1 MITFFIPFYNEARRG
16 NIHFFLLD
24 LSKFINK
31 KINQNNYFI
40 LINDGSSDKTQIIIE
55 TFIKK
60 FHKKKK

>member
-16 NIHFFLLD
+16 NIDFFLLD

-40 LINDGSSDKTQIIIE
+40 LINDGSTDKTQIIIE
-55 TFIKK
+55 TFINII
-60 FHKKKK
+60 